1 MLHWWEIDQT
11 DLNRTNYEKTFSEAW
26 FVKRMKGWN
35 ADPMDKDYR
44 DYSIY
49 LNETINKKCDSK
61 ESGNENETNKNIE
74 NHQGNDESA

>member
-1 MLHWWEIDQT
+1 
-11 DLNRTNYEKTFSEAW
+11 
-26 FVKRMKGWN
+26 MKGRN

-49 LNETINKKCDSK
+49 LNETINRKCDSK
-61 ESGNENETNKNIE
+61 ELGNENETSKNIE